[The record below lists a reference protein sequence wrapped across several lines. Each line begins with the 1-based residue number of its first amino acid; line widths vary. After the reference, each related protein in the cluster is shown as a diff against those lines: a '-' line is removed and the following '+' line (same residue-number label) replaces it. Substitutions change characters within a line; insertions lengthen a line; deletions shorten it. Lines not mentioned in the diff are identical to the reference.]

1 MAVDDE
7 DANSIL
13 AVDTNR
19 AMPGNM
25 GMQVAPPNGQLF
37 NQCKWRH
44 MVVKF

>member
-1 MAVDDE
+1 LFFRSQGFMDPFD
-7 DANSIL
+7 
-13 AVDTNR
+13 
-19 AMPGNM
+19 NM